1 MEIPRIHVH
10 YNGVQTIGANQVF
23 NIGTN
28 RVFLSDI
35 PRWLVEHPKT
45 AIPSAPPATVI
56 IGQPI
61 INMPGCVEA
70 HEFSDKNNKII
81 EDDEDNLLVLCDAGM
96 PSYTPMDYQ
105 PDQLQMVIEA
115 PPPPVVEPPPTPEVG
130 TPEVPPLPKD
140 DKEIDCPA
148 PNQPRVGDLTQN
160 GKERVIGHEIREGQC
175 VVLYEDTTAIQRFL
189 PTTNQVS
196 VTATIAVVA
205 TASAAATPLLLR
217 VIKPVIKKLTTTIQR
232 KFGKE
237 PPKLSRSELQ
247 CNKYR
252 EKKGLPPF
260 KRPKKKK
267 N

>member
-1 MEIPRIHVH
+1 MDIPKI
-10 YNGVQTIGANQVF
+10 QV
-23 NIGTN
+23 NNASVRDIGTT
-28 RVFLSDI
+28 RIFVSDI
-35 PRWLVEHPKT
+35 PDWLTKQPVHS
-45 AIPSAPPATVI
+45 IPFVPPATVN

-61 INMPGCVEA
+61 IQMPGCVEA
-70 HEFSDKNNKII
+70 HEQSDKNNKII
-81 EDDEDNLLVLCDAGM
+81 EDDEDKVLVFCDAGV
-96 PSYTPMDYQ
+96 PSYDAMDYQ

-115 PPPPVVEPPPTPEVG
+115 PPPPVVEPPPTPEVD
-130 TPEVPPLPKD
+130 TPEVPPIPKT
-140 DKEIDCPA
+140 DKEIECPA

-217 VIKPVIKKLTTTIQR
+217 VIKPIIKKLTTTIQ
-232 KFGKE
+232 KKLGKE
-237 PPKLSRSELQ
+237 PPKLSRNELQ
-247 CNKYR
+247 CNEYR
-252 EKKGLPPF
+252 KKKGLPPF